1 MRRPPVSNVLAANR
15 NAGRQALLCSREA
28 LNVAKALEDESEG
41 RANLVED
48 REAHH
53 NGVQGEN
60 RCPYP
65 PSEHNA
71 AAREEQK
78 PKDPVRHI

>member
-1 MRRPPVSNVLAANR
+1 MPVRPW
-15 NAGRQALLCSREA
+15 
-28 LNVAKALEDESEG
+28 NVAKALEDESEG
-41 RANLVED
+41 RASLVED

-71 AAREEQK
+71 AAGEEHK

>member
-1 MRRPPVSNVLAANR
+1 VLPVLAPTS
-15 NAGRQALLCSREA
+15 NAWPPPIR
-28 LNVAKALEDESEG
+28 EDESEG
-41 RANLVED
+41 RASLVED

-71 AAREEQK
+71 AAGEEQK

>member
-1 MRRPPVSNVLAANR
+1 M
-15 NAGRQALLCSREA
+15 
-28 LNVAKALEDESEG
+28 AKALEDESEG
-41 RANLVED
+41 RASLVED

-71 AAREEQK
+71 AAGEEQK

>member
-1 MRRPPVSNVLAANR
+1 
-15 NAGRQALLCSREA
+15 
-28 LNVAKALEDESEG
+28 
-41 RANLVED
+41 VED

-71 AAREEQK
+71 AAGEEQK